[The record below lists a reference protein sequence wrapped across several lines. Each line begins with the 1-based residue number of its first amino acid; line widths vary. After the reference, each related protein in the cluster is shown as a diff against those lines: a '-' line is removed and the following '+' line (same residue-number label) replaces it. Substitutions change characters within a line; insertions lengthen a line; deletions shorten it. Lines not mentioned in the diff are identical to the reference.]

1 MCGSLKELLIFAER
15 RAARHRTFAGDLRPL
30 PGEQGTATKGRIDNF
45 TRFKDRNKRSL
56 TRPCA
61 FRTLGI
67 LCNRLGRKIDGV
79 FFRFV
84 FFMSR
89 APSAF
94 AVNTLPLLWRG
105 AKRLAVPRRIHDIP
119 STPETDPAQL
129 AHQLIHTS
137 TLSHQKPACNPPA
150 PAQHPPSSWPTG
162 SDLYVYS
169 GFLPAND

>member
-1 MCGSLKELLIFAER
+1 MAS
-15 RAARHRTFAGDLRPL
+15 AAQHGTGPSRVTSDLRPL
-30 PGEQGTATKGRIDNF
+30 RGEQGTTTKGRIDSF

-79 FFRFV
+79 FFVCLFL
-84 FFMSR
+84 SR

-94 AVNTLPLLWRG
+94 TINMLPLLWRG
-105 AKRLAVPRRIHDIP
+105 AKRLAVPCRVHDNP

-129 AHQLIHTS
+129 AHQLIYTS
-137 TLSHQKPACNPPA
+137 TVSQQKPACKPPR
-150 PAQHPPSSWPTG
+150 HPPSSWPTG